1 MAMQYLQE
9 MRSAGIKT
17 TSLMLLAV
25 YMTIQA
31 IAQTQKSIPLRKR
44 SICAM
49 QRIYELLVKMGSG
62 MVAGRQM
69 ANSFMMTSNPME

>member
-31 IAQTQKSIPLRKR
+31 IAQTQKSILLRKM

-49 QRIYELLVKMGSG
+49 QRIYELLVILVSG
-62 MVAGRQM
+62 MIVGRLKE
-69 ANSFMMTSNPME
+69 NLFMMILNPME